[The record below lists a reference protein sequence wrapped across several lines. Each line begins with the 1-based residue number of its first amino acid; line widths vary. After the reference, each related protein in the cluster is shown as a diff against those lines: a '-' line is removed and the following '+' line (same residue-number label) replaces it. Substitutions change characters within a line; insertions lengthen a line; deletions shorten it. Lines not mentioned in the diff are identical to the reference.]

1 MDKIVIVNPSTFF
14 TTKELCHYKNI
25 DKFFKECHEKHPEIL
40 TTMINIIEGQSC
52 ISLRILD
59 WVVTKYSKKRISL
72 GVSKSAEVFDIRI
85 SYKAQLKGYKKRY
98 FDPFRRKKKFFYP
111 CTEDGYKME
120 SGETKHIWTTLGQLN
135 FFRWAFNN
143 EIIKYVDNNLHQ
155 IITEM
160 NNYNKDEKKKK
171 LTMKE
176 TEKKTSSSS
185 GKSSKEEK
193 NGKLK
198 INAVKTTSMD
208 EIKLTLTF
216 D

>member
-1 MDKIVIVNPSTFF
+1 
-14 TTKELCHYKNI
+14 
-25 DKFFKECHEKHPEIL
+25 
-40 TTMINIIEGQSC
+40 
-52 ISLRILD
+52 
-59 WVVTKYSKKRISL
+59 
-72 GVSKSAEVFDIRI
+72 
-85 SYKAQLKGYKKRY
+85 
-98 FDPFRRKKKFFYP
+98 
-111 CTEDGYKME
+111 
-120 SGETKHIWTTLGQLN
+120 
-135 FFRWAFNN
+135 
-143 EIIKYVDNNLHQ
+143 
-155 IITEM
+155 M